1 MNGVA
6 LLGSTGSIGSSVLEV
21 MARHPDRFELV
32 AATANTNVEALLEQC
47 RTWRPRYAAMADPDA
62 AERLREAL
70 KPVAPEVE
78 VLAGPEGLR
87 TAACCPEARHVLA
100 AIVGGAGLLP
110 TLAAAERGKR
120 VLLANKEALV
130 MSGKLFMDAARQNGA
145 ELIPIDSEH
154 NAVFQCLPRDCGAG
168 LRQAGVVRI
177 LLTASGG
184 PFRTTP
190 LAALREVTP
199 EEACAHPNWD
209 MGRKISVDSA
219 TMMNKGL
226 EVIEACWLFDA
237 AAAQVEVLIHPESV
251 VHSLV
256 EYADGSVL
264 AQLGNPDMR
273 SPIAHAL
280 AWPERMESGVPRL
293 NLAEVAQLNFAE
305 PDLDRFPCLGLA
317 RQALIQGGTATAVL
331 NAANEVAVQRFL
343 ERQIRYTAIP
353 GVVEKTLEELGGG
366 PADSIE
372 RVLVADEQARECADA
387 HCLRVRQ

>member
-256 EYADGSVL
+256 EYVDGSVL

-372 RVLVADEQARECADA
+372 RVLAADERARECADA

>member
-21 MARHPDRFELV
+21 MARHPGRFELV

-256 EYADGSVL
+256 EYVDGSVL

-372 RVLVADEQARECADA
+372 RVLTADEQARECADA